1 MLSVE
6 RYLSAMPSLT
16 SVIIASVATAAVGVS
31 GLVAIGVTAGDRAT
45 VVKIVDGDTIDV
57 QYEGAEHRVRL
68 LNIDT
73 PEIGGAAKD
82 TECLATEAKRY
93 VQERI
98 PVGSS
103 VRLMWDRDHDDPYG
117 RQLRGVFS
125 NGLVNADI
133 VRNGL
138 AVPMHIDPNDRY
150 KDDIDE
156 AFAEASAN
164 NRGFFDPLQECTLAA
179 RTERVDSAAAAGN
192 TRTAQHEAAGLLAL
206 LGDPDS
212 FTARALSHSGRATA
226 IQHLMDVVNKPARSA
241 AKKTSKPAPSRTR
254 TSTPDHSTTSK
265 RSSTPPS
272 PKPTLTTKPTAKP
285 TSTPRATTAT
295 RTTRPP
301 PPRTQS
307 SPPPA
312 PPTTH
317 TPPPAPAPRT
327 TSTPAPP
334 PPASTRPNNAAPCR
348 SYAPGGKTFTYNDC
362 DTRQPL

>member
-1 MLSVE
+1 
-6 RYLSAMPSLT
+6 MPSLT
-16 SVIIASVATAAVGVS
+16 SVIIASVATAAVGIAGVS
-31 GLVAIGVTAGDRAT
+31 GLVVIGVTAGDKAT

-57 QYEGAEHRVRL
+57 RYEGAEHRVRL

-73 PEIGGAAKD
+73 PEVGSEAKD
-82 TECLATEAKRY
+82 GECLAPEAKRY

-103 VRLMWDRDHDDPYG
+103 VRLMWDHDHEDPYG

-164 NRGFFDPLQECTLAA
+164 NRGFFDPGQECTVAG
-179 RTERVDSAAAAGN
+179 RTERVDSAAAASN
-192 TRTAQHEAAGLLAL
+192 TTRAHEEASILLVL

-212 FTARALSHSGRATA
+212 FAARALGPSGRTLA
-226 IQHLMDVVNKPARSA
+226 IHHLKDVINKPVTST
-241 AKKTSKPAPSRTR
+241 AKKSSQPQPSRTR
-254 TSTPDHSTTSK
+254 TSTPVSSTTAK
-265 RSSTPPS
+265 RSSAPTSPTSTSKPAPKPTTAPRPTTASPPPSRTQAPPPS
-272 PKPTLTTKPTAKP
+272 PTY
-285 TSTPRATTAT
+285 
-295 RTTRPP
+295 
-301 PPRTQS
+301 
-307 SPPPA
+307 
-312 PPTTH
+312 
-317 TPPPAPAPRT
+317 TPPPEPAPRS

-334 PPASTRPNNAAPCR
+334 PPASTRPNNSAPCR
-348 SYAPGGKTFTYNDC
+348 SYAPGGKSFTYIDC
-362 DTRQPL
+362 DTRQPI